1 MADLENP
8 SPSPIPAVLS
18 LEPKELSLI
27 GINNIDV
34 YISHMRVMFSS
45 SKRLFQYCLVMIIVP
60 SDLAHCTVHLRV

>member
-45 SKRLFQYCLVMIIVP
+45 SKRLPSYDYCSVRLGI
-60 SDLAHCTVHLRV
+60 LYRV